1 MYGVDR
7 MQQMVGKGIEVAGDL
22 TGIEGVKQYGTDMAA
37 QQEKD
42 IAAGGY
48 QPQYPGSLRENYNQ
62 GTFLP
67 ALGEKL
73 LENAPSGGAAIAGTG
88 LTAAAAALGAP
99 AWLVF
104 GGGAAVTAGSGLM
117 GAGEAAMEMEE
128 KTGSYDSKVA
138 AGVGALVGFL
148 DRFGAGKVIPVDR
161 LAGMS
166 ADEVIKELSQKGFG
180 EAAQAYAG
188 RVTKAAAAEGATE
201 VAQETAIVGGAASQ
215 GAEYTGQELA
225 DRAIDASVLGSAYG
239 GGTRAVTEL
248 APTANATREAGAQR
262 LTELGDVL
270 NPVMIG
276 NDPQAATE
284 LATRLDT
291 IAKAN
296 DLNLKDVNK
305 QSTSGAREAVDK
317 AHIQVSEELK
327 QLAKDLRTQLGI
339 TDSDELSVVL
349 DKVMAIAGQRQARN
363 KAKSTVG
370 VQEMQAIDRLAGS
383 TQEGQ
388 RMLSLM
394 RQMNELTTLHNSGY
408 VGGVSKITDQLSP
421 IPSNVGYSDRSLI
434 ETPTRILGTLYGAS
448 VNPVIPAIQG
458 AAVIGGRGID
468 AVTGRRS
475 RVATYIKDNINKNEG
490 IKISDDAESV
500 RETRRQETEGIKKAN
515 QEQRARAKEIHK
527 SQYEKNGDLPF
538 LKLDLMLKERGLS
551 PQRAVKLLE
560 AMAAADPVIAPDAQA
575 MIKAIQEG
583 GRTPNMTAVG
593 AAMSTA
599 LDQQSTS
606 VTRDKTP
613 VPGAAQAAASSAAA
627 PRDVS
632 AGYVR
637 GIQDNQAANTALIEA
652 VDADPMI
659 SDDDKAVLIDTLA
672 DLRSN
677 LGSNPADRAM
687 DIAAKAESQV
697 SDPALVETYVMPYVN
712 RVIGQQTADSEP
724 TINLQAEVFES
735 PYADRIAKREA
746 LKEEAKASP
755 LFNAWTKPNRERV
768 LNATYDRRS
777 MNAEARRA
785 TVEAIAREARKRGF
799 EVYYTSTSKD
809 GRSSSRYINL
819 PNDRKARIADHDLP
833 DTNQRQFNRDRGIGV
848 YDVEI
853 IPDDWDTTSLDEY
866 FEEMLYDEYADTDP
880 VLDLQRDALSPA
892 LENASDVFGIGSD
905 IGMTAVSA
913 MPTDAEFTEMQAGTF
928 KPTQKKKLE
937 VAYGDYHKA
946 WKQAAG
952 TDAPLEYTPENI
964 DRISKMMATEAL
976 RALQRDDSAIG
987 WYDAKLKAAKSV
999 MRLVEPRIFDN
1010 EAAFDFALAV
1020 TSNGQAVIDNFAQ
1033 ALEVFRGFVDT
1044 GVMPEN
1050 WNKGGERKKAM
1061 QTSFK
1066 FFNAYQSSGTNMPID
1081 MFLDTDFTVKE
1092 LSDWVDQFNND
1103 YGTNI
1108 SMSVTENMD
1117 TTVKGSFILGAKIGQ
1132 GFYQNVRGNYD
1143 PLTMDIWWMRMW
1155 NRLIGRP
1162 FKPAKSAADM
1172 QKNRNI
1178 IVEQGLDAKDGIEK
1192 QLVDATLQRLGTTRS
1207 KVRQSK
1213 GKIDDFSRELNR
1225 TWNSYYSRYQKENG
1239 TNPVK
1244 PQLFKTV
1251 GTHFK
1256 NLAPE
1261 LQATPTSGGERSY
1274 MRDVTARARE
1284 LLSEQGYDINTA
1296 DFQALM
1302 WYPEKQLAQ
1311 KMGVAKGKG
1320 DDNDYLDAAIEAAT
1334 KEGISNDQIQE
1345 ALPEAERAR
1354 LFGGTDTRQQDVSS
1368 SAVVDRVSGAQEPTI
1383 DYQRRIGDGVAS
1395 SPAEPGEIRDQ
1406 LAVTEQLFAE
1416 GKPVPIGLPG
1426 SPFENGIQDLRVVE
1440 KLAKAL
1446 EYAFEIYANPNR
1458 MNKDLKERFNSKG
1471 VVKGFTGGFLISRDI
1486 DPSSMLVDR
1495 TTGERIRGKIGVLDV
1510 YKNPKGTKKN
1520 SQADV
1525 IWASLHELGH
1535 AIERRS
1541 FITENIPSPS
1551 STTFNNQDGALRFAY
1566 ANKKGDPQVYTETF
1580 RDFLM
1585 QIMQTSSGKPGKQVG
1600 ERTDINISIEDAQQ
1614 VINEMINMQRT
1625 GVLSISGVGDAVA
1638 RKDYQTVGQMALNI
1652 QNNNNLNDSQKA
1664 QREEKLRQDLLKY
1677 ETIYFQTMPELAAD
1691 MIGMYMSDPKG
1702 FKQRAPAAAAITK
1715 QLLNQANS
1723 PTSGLVKFY
1732 SMPLATVVAIIMAN
1746 LLAGEREEEEQN
1758 GMLNLGRGALT
1769 A

>member
-1 MYGVDR
+1 MADINQLMTALRNADAAGDTAAAQRLAALIKQAQGGQTQPKPAAPAPQQRDGALMYGVDR

-73 LENAPSGGAAIAGTG
+73 LENAPSDGAAIAGTG

-677 LGSNPADRAM
+677 LGANPADRAM

-724 TINLQAEVFES
+724 TIDPQANLFGA
-735 PYADRIAKREA
+735 
-746 LKEEAKASP
+746 
-755 LFNAWTKPNRERV
+755 
-768 LNATYDRRS
+768 
-777 MNAEARRA
+777 
-785 TVEAIAREARKRGF
+785 
-799 EVYYTSTSKD
+799 
-809 GRSSSRYINL
+809 
-819 PNDRKARIADHDLP
+819 
-833 DTNQRQFNRDRGIGV
+833 
-848 YDVEI
+848 
-853 IPDDWDTTSLDEY
+853 
-866 FEEMLYDEYADTDP
+866 
-880 VLDLQRDALSPA
+880 A

-1510 YKNPKGTKKN
+1510 YKTPKGTKKN

-1638 RKDYQTVGQMALNI
+1638 RKDYQTVGQMALDI

-1723 PTSGLVKFY
+1723 PSSGLVKFY

>member
-1 MYGVDR
+1 MADINQLMTALRNADAAGDTAAAKRLAALIKQAQGGQTQPKPAAPAPQKRDGALMYGVDR

-99 AWLVF
+99 AWLVM

-166 ADEVIKELSQKGFG
+166 AEEVIKELSQKGFG

-262 LTELGDVL
+262 LTELGEVV
-270 NPVMIG
+270 NPVMVG

-284 LATRLDT
+284 LATRLDR
-291 IAKAN
+291 IAKKN
-296 DLNLKDVNK
+296 GLNLKDVNK
-305 QSTSGAREAVDK
+305 QSTSGAREAIDK
-317 AHIQVSEELK
+317 AHIQISEDINLF
-327 QLAKDLRTQLGI
+327 ANDLRTQLNV
-339 TDSDELSVVL
+339 TDTDPLAVAL
-349 DKVMAIAGQRQARN
+349 DKVLAIAGRREARN

-370 VQEMQAIDRLAGS
+370 IEEMEAIDRLAGN

-388 RMLSLM
+388 RLLSLM
-394 RQMNELTTLHNSGY
+394 RQMNELTTLHNAGY
-408 VGGVSKITDQLSP
+408 IGGVSKITDQLSP
-421 IPSNVGYSDRSLI
+421 MPSNVGYSDRSLI
-434 ETPTRILGTLYGAS
+434 ETPTRVLGTLYGAS
-448 VNPVIPAIQG
+448 VNPLIPAVQT

-468 AVTGRRS
+468 ALTGRRS
-475 RVATYIKDNINKNEG
+475 RIKRY
-490 IKISDDAESV
+490 ISDNLSKNDGIAIDTDLESV
-500 RETRRQETEGIKKAN
+500 RETRRQEAEGIKKAN

-538 LKLDLMLKERGLS
+538 ITLDAMLKERGLS
-551 PQRAVKLLE
+551 PQRAVQLLE

-583 GRTPNMTAVG
+583 GRAPNMTAVG

-613 VPGAAQAAASSAAA
+613 VPGASQAAAASAAA

-652 VDADPMI
+652 VDADPTI
-659 SDDDKAVLIDTLA
+659 SDDDKAVLIDALA

-677 LGSNPADRAM
+677 LGANPADRAM

-697 SDPALVETYVMPYVN
+697 SDPDMVEAYVMPYVN
-712 RVIGQQTADSEP
+712 RVIGQQATDSEP
-724 TINLQAEVFES
+724 TIDRQANLFGA
-735 PYADRIAKREA
+735 
-746 LKEEAKASP
+746 
-755 LFNAWTKPNRERV
+755 
-768 LNATYDRRS
+768 
-777 MNAEARRA
+777 
-785 TVEAIAREARKRGF
+785 
-799 EVYYTSTSKD
+799 
-809 GRSSSRYINL
+809 
-819 PNDRKARIADHDLP
+819 
-833 DTNQRQFNRDRGIGV
+833 
-848 YDVEI
+848 
-853 IPDDWDTTSLDEY
+853 
-866 FEEMLYDEYADTDP
+866 
-880 VLDLQRDALSPA
+880 A

-905 IGMTAVSA
+905 IGMTAVST
-913 MPTDAEFTEMQAGTF
+913 MPTDAEFAEMQAGTF
-928 KPTQKKKLE
+928 KPAQKKKLE
-937 VAYGDYHKA
+937 VAYGDYHKG

-964 DRISKMMATEAL
+964 DRIARMMATEAL

-1066 FFNAYQSSGTNMPID
+1066 FFNAYQASGTNMPID
-1081 MFLDTDFTVKE
+1081 MFLDSDFTVKE
-1092 LSDWVDQFNND
+1092 LSDWVDTFNND

-1225 TWNSYYSRYQKENG
+1225 AWNSYYSRYQKENG

-1261 LQATPTSGGERSY
+1261 LQATPTSGSERSY

-1334 KEGISNDQIQE
+1334 KEGISNEQIQE

-1354 LFGGTDTRQQDVSS
+1354 LFGGTDTGRQDGGS
-1368 SAVVDRVSGAQEPTI
+1368 SAVVDTVSGKQEPAI

-1426 SPFENGIQDLRVVE
+1426 SPFENGIQDTRVVE

-1446 EYAFEIYANPNR
+1446 GYAFEIYANPTR

-1471 VVKGFTGGFLISRDI
+1471 LGKGFTGGFLISRDT
-1486 DPSSMLVDR
+1486 DPTSMLEDR

-1520 SQADV
+1520 TQADV

-1535 AIERRS
+1535 AIERKS

-1566 ANKKGDPQVYTETF
+1566 ANKKGDSQVYTETF

-1625 GVLSISGVGDAVA
+1625 GVLSISGVGDAIA
-1638 RKDYQTVGQMALNI
+1638 RQDYQTVGQMALNI
-1652 QNNNNLNDSQKA
+1652 QNNNNLTDSQKA
-1664 QREEKLRQDLLKY
+1664 QREESLRQDLLKY
-1677 ETIYFQTMPELAAD
+1677 EANYFQTMPELAAD
-1691 MIGMYMSDPKG
+1691 MIGMYMADPKG

-1723 PTSGLVKFY
+1723 PSSGLVKFY
-1732 SMPLATVVAIIMAN
+1732 SMPLATLVAIIMAN

>member
-1 MYGVDR
+1 MADINQLMTALRNADAAGDTAAAQRLAALIKQAQGGQTQPKPAAPAPQQRDGALMYGVDR

-677 LGSNPADRAM
+677 LGANPADRAM

-724 TINLQAEVFES
+724 TIDPQANLFGA
-735 PYADRIAKREA
+735 
-746 LKEEAKASP
+746 
-755 LFNAWTKPNRERV
+755 
-768 LNATYDRRS
+768 
-777 MNAEARRA
+777 
-785 TVEAIAREARKRGF
+785 
-799 EVYYTSTSKD
+799 
-809 GRSSSRYINL
+809 
-819 PNDRKARIADHDLP
+819 
-833 DTNQRQFNRDRGIGV
+833 
-848 YDVEI
+848 
-853 IPDDWDTTSLDEY
+853 
-866 FEEMLYDEYADTDP
+866 
-880 VLDLQRDALSPA
+880 A

-1510 YKNPKGTKKN
+1510 YKTPKGTKKN

-1638 RKDYQTVGQMALNI
+1638 RKDYQTVGQMALDI

-1723 PTSGLVKFY
+1723 PSSGLVKFY

>member
-1 MYGVDR
+1 MADINQLMTALRNADAAGDTAAAKRLAALIKQAQGGQTQPKPVQAPEPGVMESLGRGIADRATGIAAGITELPDTVAEAVTGFKDPRLLVPGDADQFMGVDWR
-7 MQQMVGKGIEVAGDL
+7 NIGDTKFVENTPDIQKLQNPLGFSGDEFENTGKFLRDVQKDIDYQRITPWNEVKSNPTPQNVLAFMGEAAVTSL
-22 TGIEGVKQYGTDMAA
+22 PDMAA
-37 QQEKD
+37 ALLATPAYFASYISPIAEERAKNDGRDQVTPED
-42 IAAGGY
+42 LSIAATASLAIAGAERFGAKGIFGG
-48 QPQYPGSLRENYNQ
+48 QTGNMVTRPIKAGVKESGTEAIQETTQYGAETA
-62 GTFLP
+62 GTQAGFDP
-67 ALGEKL
+67 AQAADQALAG
-73 LENAPSGGAAIAGTG
+73 AVGGFGAGTG
-88 LTAAAAALGAP
+88 LRATTD
-99 AWLVF
+99 
-104 GGGAAVTAGSGLM
+104 AVTAI
-117 GAGEAAMEMEE
+117 AGQDINA
-128 KTGSYDSKVA
+128 
-138 AGVGALVGFL
+138 
-148 DRFGAGKVIPVDR
+148 
-161 LAGMS
+161 
-166 ADEVIKELSQKGFG
+166 
-180 EAAQAYAG
+180 
-188 RVTKAAAAEGATE
+188 
-201 VAQETAIVGGAASQ
+201 
-215 GAEYTGQELA
+215 
-225 DRAIDASVLGSAYG
+225 
-239 GGTRAVTEL
+239 RAVAEDL
-248 APTANATREAGAQR
+248 IAK
-262 LTELGDVL
+262 GDVL
-270 NPVMIG
+270 NPKLVG

-370 VQEMQAIDRLAGS
+370 VEEMQAIKRLTGN

-468 AVTGRRS
+468 AITGRRS

-538 LKLDLMLKERGLS
+538 LRLDAMLKERGLS
-551 PQRAVKLLE
+551 PKRAVELLE
-560 AMAAADPVIAPDAQA
+560 AMAAADPVIAADAQA

-606 VTRDKTP
+606 VTRDKAP
-613 VPGAAQAAASSAAA
+613 MPGAAQAAASSAAA

-637 GIQDNQAANTALIEA
+637 GIQDNQAVNTALIEA
-652 VDADPMI
+652 VDADPTI

-677 LGSNPADRAM
+677 LGANPADRAM
-687 DIAAKAESQV
+687 DIAARAESQV
-697 SDPALVETYVMPYVN
+697 SDPALVEAYVMPYVN
-712 RVIGQQTADSEP
+712 RVIGQQPADSEP
-724 TINLQAEVFES
+724 TIDLQAN
-735 PYADRIAKREA
+735 
-746 LKEEAKASP
+746 
-755 LFNAWTKPNRERV
+755 LF
-768 LNATYDRRS
+768 
-777 MNAEARRA
+777 
-785 TVEAIAREARKRGF
+785 G
-799 EVYYTSTSKD
+799 
-809 GRSSSRYINL
+809 G
-819 PNDRKARIADHDLP
+819 
-833 DTNQRQFNRDRGIGV
+833 
-848 YDVEI
+848 
-853 IPDDWDTTSLDEY
+853 
-866 FEEMLYDEYADTDP
+866 
-880 VLDLQRDALSPA
+880 A

-905 IGMTAVSA
+905 IGMTAVST
-913 MPTDAEFTEMQAGTF
+913 MPTDAEFAEMQAGTF
-928 KPTQKKKLE
+928 KPAQKKKLE

-952 TDAPLEYTPENI
+952 TDEPLEYTPENI
-964 DRISKMMATEAL
+964 DRIAGMMATEAL

-1066 FFNAYQSSGTNMPID
+1066 FFNAYQASGTNMPID
-1081 MFLDTDFTVKE
+1081 MFLDSDFTVKE
-1092 LSDWVDQFNND
+1092 LSDWVDTFNDD

-1117 TTVKGSFILGAKIGQ
+1117 TTVKGSFVLGAKIGQ

-1244 PQLFKTV
+1244 PQLFKTI

-1345 ALPEAERAR
+1345 ALPDAERAR
-1354 LFGGTDTRQQDVSS
+1354 LFGGADTGRQDGGS
-1368 SAVVDRVSGAQEPTI
+1368 SAVVDTVSGKQAESINRQQGVLDLDDGGNNGRAGDTELPKTSLAGSREPTPEEN
-1383 DYQRRIGDGVAS
+1383 REALSVVKA
-1395 SPAEPGEIRDQ
+1395 AFE
-1406 LAVTEQLFAE
+1406 V
-1416 GKPVPIGLPG
+1416 GKPG
-1426 SPFENGIQDLRVVE
+1426 SPYENGIRD
-1440 KLAKAL
+1440 
-1446 EYAFEIYANPNR
+1446 Y
-1458 MNKDLKERFNSKG
+1458 D
-1471 VVKGFTGGFLISRDI
+1471 TIS
-1486 DPSSMLVDR
+1486 
-1495 TTGERIRGKIGVLDV
+1495 KIGQAFNHVFHLATSQTDFA
-1510 YKNPKGTKKN
+1510 KKLQIPRKKLKGTKGARVSLPSPEGYKLGRGARFGIIQ
-1520 SQADV
+1520 SRAKKYKGSD
-1525 IWASLHELGH
+1525 IFAALHELGH
-1535 AIERRS
+1535 AIETSYVDEAARQEGS
-1541 FITENIPSPS
+1541 ENLGRDFYSPLSQQTIPDPVNNATYSN
-1551 STTFNNQDGALRFAY
+1551 TFRAAIRELLELFGDKKVATGEFTNQDA
-1566 ANKKGDPQVYTETF
+1566 
-1580 RDFLM
+1580 RD
-1585 QIMQTSSGKPGKQVG
+1585 I
-1600 ERTDINISIEDAQQ
+1600 
-1614 VINEMINMQRT
+1614 INEVIRMQRT
-1625 GVLSISGVGDAVA
+1625 GILEGFGTKFPVRNDYLKGVELVSKGKVTQSKYD
-1638 RKDYQTVGQMALNI
+1638 TVM
-1652 QNNNNLNDSQKA
+1652 
-1664 QREEKLRQDLLKY
+1664 REGER
-1677 ETIYFQTMPELAAD
+1677 TYFHTPYELAAD
-1691 MIGMYMSDPKG
+1691 LFAIYMFDPKLAKREMPKATKLVRLLLKDNPNIQ
-1702 FKQRAPAAAAITK
+1702 FFSAPFSA
-1715 QLLNQANS
+1715 
-1723 PTSGLVKFY
+1723 
-1732 SMPLATVVAIIMAN
+1732 VVAMVMAN
-1746 LLAGEREEEEQN
+1746 MLLAEKEDEEEKA
-1758 GMLNLGRGALT
+1758 LLTLGRGALT

>member
-1 MYGVDR
+1 MADINQLMTALRNADAAGDTAAAKRLAALIKQAQGGQTQPKPVQAPEPGVMESLGRGIADRATGIAAGITELPDTVAEAVTGFKDPRLLVPGDADQFMGVDWR
-7 MQQMVGKGIEVAGDL
+7 NIGDTKFVENTPDIQKLQNPLGFTGDEFENTGKFLRGVQKDIDYQRITPWNEVKSNPTPQNVLAFMGEAAVTSL
-22 TGIEGVKQYGTDMAA
+22 PDMAA
-37 QQEKD
+37 ALLATPAYFASYISPIAEERAKNDGRDQVTPED
-42 IAAGGY
+42 ISIAATASLAIAGAERFGAKGIFGG
-48 QPQYPGSLRENYNQ
+48 QTGNMVTRPIKAGVKESGTEAIQETTQYGAETA
-62 GTFLP
+62 GTQAGFDP
-67 ALGEKL
+67 AQAADQALAG
-73 LENAPSGGAAIAGTG
+73 AVGGFGAGTG
-88 LTAAAAALGAP
+88 LRATTD
-99 AWLVF
+99 
-104 GGGAAVTAGSGLM
+104 AVTAI
-117 GAGEAAMEMEE
+117 AGQDINA
-128 KTGSYDSKVA
+128 
-138 AGVGALVGFL
+138 
-148 DRFGAGKVIPVDR
+148 
-161 LAGMS
+161 
-166 ADEVIKELSQKGFG
+166 
-180 EAAQAYAG
+180 
-188 RVTKAAAAEGATE
+188 
-201 VAQETAIVGGAASQ
+201 
-215 GAEYTGQELA
+215 
-225 DRAIDASVLGSAYG
+225 
-239 GGTRAVTEL
+239 RAVAEDL
-248 APTANATREAGAQR
+248 IAK
-262 LTELGDVL
+262 GDVL
-270 NPVMIG
+270 NPKMIG

-370 VQEMQAIDRLAGS
+370 VQEMQAIDRLTGN

-468 AVTGRRS
+468 AITGRRS

-500 RETRRQETEGIKKAN
+500 RETRRQEAEGIKKAN

-538 LKLDLMLKERGLS
+538 MRLDAMLKERGLS
-551 PQRAVKLLE
+551 PQRAVQLLE
-560 AMAAADPVIAPDAQA
+560 AMAAADPVIAADAQA

-583 GRTPNMTAVG
+583 GRAPNMTAVG

-606 VTRDKTP
+606 VTRDKAP
-613 VPGAAQAAASSAAA
+613 VPGASQAAAASAAA

-652 VDADPMI
+652 VDADPTI

-677 LGSNPADRAM
+677 LGANPADRAM

-712 RVIGQQTADSEP
+712 RVIGQQATDSEP
-724 TINLQAEVFES
+724 TIDRQANLFGA
-735 PYADRIAKREA
+735 
-746 LKEEAKASP
+746 
-755 LFNAWTKPNRERV
+755 
-768 LNATYDRRS
+768 
-777 MNAEARRA
+777 
-785 TVEAIAREARKRGF
+785 
-799 EVYYTSTSKD
+799 
-809 GRSSSRYINL
+809 
-819 PNDRKARIADHDLP
+819 
-833 DTNQRQFNRDRGIGV
+833 
-848 YDVEI
+848 
-853 IPDDWDTTSLDEY
+853 
-866 FEEMLYDEYADTDP
+866 
-880 VLDLQRDALSPA
+880 A

-905 IGMTAVSA
+905 IGMTAVST
-913 MPTDAEFTEMQAGTF
+913 MPTDAEFAEMQAGTF
-928 KPTQKKKLE
+928 KPAQKKKLE
-937 VAYGDYHKA
+937 VAYGDYHKG

-952 TDAPLEYTPENI
+952 TNTPLEYTPENI
-964 DRISKMMATEAL
+964 DRIARMMATEAL
-976 RALQRDDSAIG
+976 RAIKRDGSAIG

-999 MRLVEPRIFDN
+999 MKLVEPRISGN

-1020 TSNGQAVIDNFAQ
+1020 TSNGQAVLDNFAQ
-1033 ALEVFRGFVDT
+1033 ALEVFRIYMKT
-1044 GVMPEN
+1044 GKMPAN

-1066 FFNAYQSSGTNMPID
+1066 FYNAYQQSGSNMPIE

-1092 LSDWVDQFNND
+1092 ISKWVDDFNATN
-1103 YGTNI
+1103 GTDI
-1108 SMSVTENMD
+1108 GLSVTENAD

-1178 IVEQGLDAKDGIEK
+1178 IVEQGLDAEDGIEK

-1225 TWNSYYSRYQKENG
+1225 AWNSYYSRYQKENG

-1244 PQLFKTV
+1244 PHLFKTV

-1261 LQATPTSGGERSY
+1261 LQATPTSGSERSY

-1345 ALPEAERAR
+1345 ALPDAERAR
-1354 LFGGTDTRQQDVSS
+1354 LFGGTDTGRQDGGS
-1368 SAVVDRVSGAQEPTI
+1368 SAVVDTVSGKQAESINRQQGILDLDGGGNNRRPGDTELPKTSLAGSREPTPEEN
-1383 DYQRRIGDGVAS
+1383 REALNVVKA
-1395 SPAEPGEIRDQ
+1395 AFE
-1406 LAVTEQLFAE
+1406 V
-1416 GKPVPIGLPG
+1416 GKPG
-1426 SPFENGIQDLRVVE
+1426 SPYENGIRDYDTISKIGQAFNHVFHLATSQTD
-1440 KLAKAL
+1440 LAKKLQVKRKQLTDTKGARVSL
-1446 EYAFEIYANPNR
+1446 PSPEGYKLGRGA
-1458 MNKDLKERFNSKG
+1458 RFGIIQSKAKKY
-1471 VVKGFTGGFLISRDI
+1471 KGSDI
-1486 DPSSMLVDR
+1486 F
-1495 TTGERIRGKIGVLDV
+1495 
-1510 YKNPKGTKKN
+1510 
-1520 SQADV
+1520 A
-1525 IWASLHELGH
+1525 ALHELGH
-1535 AIERRS
+1535 AIETSYVDEAARQEGS
-1541 FITENIPSPS
+1541 ENLGRDFYSPLS
-1551 STTFNNQDGALRFAY
+1551 QQSINDPVNNATYSNTFRAAVRELLELFGDKKVATGEFTNQDA
-1566 ANKKGDPQVYTETF
+1566 
-1580 RDFLM
+1580 RD
-1585 QIMQTSSGKPGKQVG
+1585 I
-1600 ERTDINISIEDAQQ
+1600 
-1614 VINEMINMQRT
+1614 INEVIRMQRT
-1625 GVLSISGVGDAVA
+1625 GILEGFGTKFPV
-1638 RKDYQTVGQMALNI
+1638 RNDYSKGMELVSKGKITQSKYDTVM
-1652 QNNNNLNDSQKA
+1652 
-1664 QREEKLRQDLLKY
+1664 REGER
-1677 ETIYFQTMPELAAD
+1677 TYFHTPYELAAD
-1691 MIGMYMSDPKG
+1691 LMAIYMFDPKLAKREMPKATKLVRLLLKDNPTIQ
-1702 FKQRAPAAAAITK
+1702 FFSAPFSA
-1715 QLLNQANS
+1715 
-1723 PTSGLVKFY
+1723 
-1732 SMPLATVVAIIMAN
+1732 VVAMVMAN
-1746 LLAGEREEEEQN
+1746 MLLAEKEDEEEKA
-1758 GMLNLGRGALT
+1758 LLTLGRGALT

>member
-1 MYGVDR
+1 MADRLEAYADWLVANQNKRGTPEFDTVANAYKQLRQQPQPKTAAPAPQQRDGALMYGVDR

-239 GGTRAVTEL
+239 GGARAVTEL

-284 LATRLDT
+284 MATRLDT

-370 VQEMQAIDRLAGS
+370 VQEMQAIDRLAGN

-468 AVTGRRS
+468 AITGRRS

-500 RETRRQETEGIKKAN
+500 RETRRQEAEGIKKAN

-538 LKLDLMLKERGLS
+538 MRLDAMLKERGLS
-551 PQRAVKLLE
+551 PQRAVQLLE
-560 AMAAADPVIAPDAQA
+560 AMAAADPVIAADAQA

-606 VTRDKTP
+606 VTRDKAP
-613 VPGAAQAAASSAAA
+613 VPGAAQAAAASAAA

-637 GIQDNQAANTALIEA
+637 GIQDNQAANTALIET
-652 VDADPMI
+652 VDADPTI

-677 LGSNPADRAM
+677 LGANPADRAM

-712 RVIGQQTADSEP
+712 RVIGQQAADSEP
-724 TINLQAEVFES
+724 TIDRQANLFGA
-735 PYADRIAKREA
+735 
-746 LKEEAKASP
+746 
-755 LFNAWTKPNRERV
+755 
-768 LNATYDRRS
+768 
-777 MNAEARRA
+777 
-785 TVEAIAREARKRGF
+785 
-799 EVYYTSTSKD
+799 
-809 GRSSSRYINL
+809 
-819 PNDRKARIADHDLP
+819 
-833 DTNQRQFNRDRGIGV
+833 
-848 YDVEI
+848 
-853 IPDDWDTTSLDEY
+853 
-866 FEEMLYDEYADTDP
+866 
-880 VLDLQRDALSPA
+880 A

-928 KPTQKKKLE
+928 KPAQKKKLE

-1368 SAVVDRVSGAQEPTI
+1368 SAVVDRVSREQEPTI

-1416 GKPVPIGLPG
+1416 GKPLPIGLPG
-1426 SPFENGIQDLRVVE
+1426 SPFENGIQDIRVVE

-1446 EYAFEIYANPNR
+1446 GYAFEIYANPNR
-1458 MNKDLKERFNSKG
+1458 MDKDLKERFDSKG
-1471 VVKGFTGGFLISRDI
+1471 LGKDFTGGFLIKGGNKPTSKI
-1486 DPSSMLVDR
+1486 LDR
-1495 TTGERIRGKIGVLDV
+1495 ITGKSKRGKIGVLDV
-1510 YKNPKGTKKN
+1510 YKNPRGDKEVTLAE
-1520 SQADV
+1520 S
-1525 IWASLHELGH
+1525 IWAALHELGH
-1535 AIERRS
+1535 GIERS
-1541 FITENIPSPS
+1541 AFITDNTPSPAPI
-1551 STTFNNQDGALRFAY
+1551 TFNNQDGALRLAVDDKY
-1566 ANKKGDPQVYTETF
+1566 GTPQVYTETF

-1585 QIMQTSSGKPGKQVG
+1585 QIMQASSGKPGDQRRG
-1600 ERTDINISIEDAQQ
+1600 RSQINISKEDAQQ
-1614 VINEMINMQRT
+1614 VINEMIDMQRT
-1625 GVLSISGVGDAVA
+1625 GVLSISGVGNAVA
-1638 RKDYQTVGQMALNI
+1638 RSDYPRII
-1652 QNNNNLNDSQKA
+1652 QIVMGIRNDSNLNERQKA
-1664 QREEKLRQDLLKY
+1664 QKEEELRQDVLKA
-1677 ETIYFQTMPELAAD
+1677 EARYFQTMPELAAD
-1691 MIGMYMSDPKG
+1691 MIGMYMADPKG

-1723 PTSGLVKFY
+1723 PSSGLVKFY
-1732 SMPLATVVAIIMAN
+1732 SMPLATLVAIIMAN

>member
-1 MYGVDR
+1 MADRLEAYADWLVANQNKRGTPEFDTVANAYKELRQQPQQQAIPAREPGVMESLGRGIADRATGIAAGLAELPDTITEAVTGFKDPRLLVPGDADQFMGVDWR
-7 MQQMVGKGIEVAGDL
+7 NIGDTRFVENTPDIQKLKNPFGFTGDEFENAGKYLRSVQKDIDYQQITPWNEVKSNPTPQNVLAFMGEAAVTSL
-22 TGIEGVKQYGTDMAA
+22 PDMAA
-37 QQEKD
+37 ALLATPAYFASYISPIAEERAKNDGRDQVTPED
-42 IAAGGY
+42 LSIAATASLAIAGAERFGAKGIFGG
-48 QPQYPGSLRENYNQ
+48 QTGNMVTRPIKAGVRESGTEALQETTQYGAETA
-62 GTFLP
+62 GTQAGFDP
-67 ALGEKL
+67 AQAADQALAG
-73 LENAPSGGAAIAGTG
+73 AVGGFGAGTG
-88 LTAAAAALGAP
+88 LRATTD
-99 AWLVF
+99 
-104 GGGAAVTAGSGLM
+104 AVTAI
-117 GAGEAAMEMEE
+117 AGQDINAKA
-128 KTGSYDSKVA
+128 VA
-138 AGVGALVGFL
+138 EDLIA
-148 DRFGAGKVIPVDR
+148 K
-161 LAGMS
+161 
-166 ADEVIKELSQKGFG
+166 
-180 EAAQAYAG
+180 
-188 RVTKAAAAEGATE
+188 
-201 VAQETAIVGGAASQ
+201 
-215 GAEYTGQELA
+215 
-225 DRAIDASVLGSAYG
+225 
-239 GGTRAVTEL
+239 
-248 APTANATREAGAQR
+248 
-262 LTELGDVL
+262 GDVL
-270 NPVMIG
+270 NPKLVG

-284 LATRLDT
+284 LATRLQT

-339 TDSDELSVVL
+339 TDNDELSVVL
-349 DKVMAIAGQRQARN
+349 DKVLAIAGQRQARN

-370 VQEMQAIDRLAGS
+370 VQEMQAIDRLAGN

-448 VNPVIPAIQG
+448 VNPIIPAIQG

-468 AVTGRRS
+468 AITGRRS
-475 RVATYIKDNINKNEG
+475 RVATYIKDNLGNSDG

-500 RETRRQETEGIKKAN
+500 RETRRQEAEGIKKAN

-538 LKLDLMLKERGLS
+538 LTLDAMLKERGLS

-560 AMAAADPVIAPDAQA
+560 AMAAADPVVAPDAQA
-575 MIKAIQEG
+575 MIKAIKEG
-583 GRTPNMTAVG
+583 GKVPNITAIG

-613 VPGAAQAAASSAAA
+613 VPGAVQAAAAAA

-637 GIQDNQAANTALIEA
+637 GIQDNQAVNTALIEA
-652 VDADPMI
+652 VDADPTI

-697 SDPALVETYVMPYVN
+697 SDPALVEAYVMPYVN

-724 TINLQAEVFES
+724 TINLQTN
-735 PYADRIAKREA
+735 
-746 LKEEAKASP
+746 
-755 LFNAWTKPNRERV
+755 LFGA
-768 LNATYDRRS
+768 
-777 MNAEARRA
+777 
-785 TVEAIAREARKRGF
+785 
-799 EVYYTSTSKD
+799 
-809 GRSSSRYINL
+809 
-819 PNDRKARIADHDLP
+819 
-833 DTNQRQFNRDRGIGV
+833 
-848 YDVEI
+848 
-853 IPDDWDTTSLDEY
+853 
-866 FEEMLYDEYADTDP
+866 
-880 VLDLQRDALSPA
+880 A

-905 IGMTAVSA
+905 MGMTAVSM
-913 MPTDAEFTEMQAGTF
+913 MPTAAEFAEMQAGTF

-937 VAYGDYHKA
+937 VAYGDYHEA

-952 TDAPLEYTPENI
+952 TDVPLEYTPENI
-964 DRISKMMATEAL
+964 DRIAGMMATEAL

-999 MRLVEPRIFDN
+999 MKLAEPRISDN

-1033 ALEVFRGFVDT
+1033 ALEVFRGYMDT

-1066 FFNAYQSSGTNMPID
+1066 FFNAYQASGTNMPID

-1092 LSDWVDQFNND
+1092 LSDWVNQFNDD

-1178 IVEQGLDAKDGIEK
+1178 IIKQGLDAKDGIEK
-1192 QLVDATLQRLGTTRS
+1192 QLVDDTLQRLGTTRS

-1274 MRDVTARARE
+1274 MRDVTARARQ
-1284 LLSEQGYDINTA
+1284 LLGQQGYDINTA

-1302 WYPEKQLAQ
+1302 WYPEKQLAE

-1320 DDNDYLDAAIEAAT
+1320 DDNDYLDAAIVAAT
-1334 KEGISNDQIQE
+1334 KEGISNEQIQE
-1345 ALPEAERAR
+1345 ALPDAERAR
-1354 LFGGTDTRQQDVSS
+1354 LFGGTDTGQQDVGS
-1368 SAVVDRVSGAQEPTI
+1368 SAVVDRAGRKQEPTI

-1416 GKPVPIGLPG
+1416 GKPIPIGLPG
-1426 SPFENGIQDLRVVE
+1426 SPFENGIQDTRVVE

-1446 EYAFEIYANPNR
+1446 GYAFEIYANPNR

-1471 VVKGFTGGFLISRDI
+1471 LGKDFTGGFL
-1486 DPSSMLVDR
+1486 
-1495 TTGERIRGKIGVLDV
+1495 TTGGNKPTSKLFDQITGRSIRGKIGVLDV
-1510 YKNPKGTKKN
+1510 YKNPRGDKVVTLAE
-1520 SQADV
+1520 S
-1525 IWASLHELGH
+1525 IWAALHELGH
-1535 AIERRS
+1535 GIERS
-1541 FITENIPSPS
+1541 AFITDNTPSPAPI
-1551 STTFNNQDGALRFAY
+1551 TFNNQDGALRLAVDDKY
-1566 ANKKGDPQVYTETF
+1566 GTPQVYTETF

-1585 QIMQTSSGKPGKQVG
+1585 QIMQTSSGKPGEQRRG
-1600 ERTDINISIEDAQQ
+1600 RSQINISKEDAQQ
-1614 VINEMINMQRT
+1614 VINEMIDMQRT

-1638 RKDYQTVGQMALNI
+1638 RSDYPRII
-1652 QNNNNLNDSQKA
+1652 QIVMGIRNDSKLTERQKA
-1664 QREEKLRQDLLKY
+1664 QKEEELRQDVLKAEAQY
-1677 ETIYFQTMPELAAD
+1677 YHSMPELAAD
-1691 MIGMYMSDPKG
+1691 MIGMYMADPKG
-1702 FKQRAPAAAAITK
+1702 FKKRAPAAAAITR
-1715 QLLNQANS
+1715 QLLNQINS

-1746 LLAGEREEEEQN
+1746 LLAGEREEQEEQ
-1758 GMLNLGRGALT
+1758 GMLNLGRGLLT